1 MLVGPIILLKVV
13 SGTSLQFEI
22 LLRRPRCADTRN
34 VSFSPLYG
42 GQFTSSTQ
50 LIKPS
55 ISSNTYPS
63 TQHLSFFPN
72 LPPLFKS
79 QLLCGES
86 IRRKYSNY
94 SIRYQNTIFIS
105 HYSAKKNT
113 IVMEITTVP
122 SNKAEV
128 VIVAPDKLM
137 LILHKIL
144 TPLPKTSNRLI
155 LLFV

>member
-22 LLRRPRCADTRN
+22 LLRRPRCADARN
-34 VSFSPLYG
+34 VSFSSLYG

-55 ISSNTYPS
+55 ISSNTRPS

-72 LPPLFKS
+72 LPPLFKK
-79 QLLCGES
+79 LLCGES
-86 IRRKYSNY
+86 IRRKYSDY
-94 SIRYQNTIFIS
+94 STRYQNAIFIS

>member
-22 LLRRPRCADTRN
+22 LLRRPRCADARN

-79 QLLCGES
+79 CYAEKVFGES
-86 IRRKYSNY
+86 I
-94 SIRYQNTIFIS
+94 
-105 HYSAKKNT
+105 H
-113 IVMEITTVP
+113 ITQFG
-122 SNKAEV
+122 
-128 VIVAPDKLM
+128 I
-137 LILHKIL
+137 KIL
-144 TPLPKTSNRLI
+144 YSSVIIQPRKTLSSWKSQQYRQIKLRLS
-155 LLFV
+155 